1 MPTAN
6 VALIVL
12 LTEDPATTETLPEL
26 LSVKSKSLVLPNH
39 ALATA
44 LGFSLFLKAVAL
56 SSTLLE
62 IVTGDEYG
70 VDDCVGV
77 DPSTV

>member
-1 MPTAN
+1 M
-6 VALIVL
+6 L
-12 LTEDPATTETLPEL
+12 LTEDPAMTETLLEL
-26 LSVKSKSLVLPNH
+26 LSVKSKSLVLANH

-44 LGFSLFLKAVAL
+44 LGFALFQKALAL

-62 IVTGDEYG
+62 MVTGDEYWL
-70 VDDCVGV
+70 DDCVGV

>member
-1 MPTAN
+1 LPTAN

-26 LSVKSKSLVLPNH
+26 LSVKSKSLVLANH

-44 LGFSLFLKAVAL
+44 LGSTLFLNALAL

-62 IVTGDEYG
+62 MVTGDVYW